1 MGDLARLILDGGRK
15 WERKKREQERRRRE
29 SKQERRRKVWEQVRS
44 RREQERSIF
53 KQQWWSERLW
63 MLEQLGMLEQ
73 QRWWLEAKRWEE
85 ERWEEER
92 WGEERREEERRE
104 EERREERRRMWE
116 EDKEMREEEKR
127 AGRLFLL
134 MILQWISFLKRQTC
148 FIVSFSKRVPWAK
161 KRMKS
166 VSASMPWTIAPAL
179 LVLWSVVWMFY
190 DLFIGYPVPRDET
203 IDWHELELSTT
214 AATPNGP
221 RQQMINLAATPSA
234 HLGPVFPGPERP
246 LNEIS
251 IDPGLLNR
259 DTQFTEIRSRKKAP
273 GATMEADDLTA
284 GKFSGLNHPMP
295 LPVHQNHEN
304 TLAPPSE
311 VSTNAGAG
319 QDGSGNNRHNKPTK
333 KWICCD
339 KEWSEKDYKRHRRS
353 RLHDDVTPYRC
364 TVAGCD
370 KKFSREDNWRRHVT
384 GHERRRGG
392 FILEEGG

>member
-1 MGDLARLILDGGRK
+1 MEETWGKLILDWRRECGRK
-15 WERKKREQERRRRE
+15 TLGQVKRRREQRRRRRE
-29 SKQERRRKVWEQVRS
+29 RERKRWKEKRSIWGQPWHPWDEAISLLVEEIREAERWNEAISLLVEEIREAERWKEERR
-44 RREQERSIF
+44 
-53 KQQWWSERLW
+53 
-63 MLEQLGMLEQ
+63 M
-73 QRWWLEAKRWEE
+73 WEE
-85 ERWEEER
+85 EK
-92 WGEERREEERRE
+92 ERREEEN
-104 EERREERRRMWE
+104 
-116 EDKEMREEEKR
+116 R
-127 AGRLFLL
+127 AARLFLL

-190 DLFIGYPVPRDET
+190 GLFMGYPVSRDET

-214 AATPNGP
+214 AATPNDP

-234 HLGPVFPGPERP
+234 HLGPVFPGPEEP

-251 IDPGLLNR
+251 NPGPGLLNH
-259 DTQFTEIRSRKKAP
+259 DTQFTEIRSRKRAP
-273 GATMEADDLTA
+273 DATMEADDLTA
-284 GKFSGLNHPMP
+284 GTFSGLDNPMTP
-295 LPVHQNHEN
+295 PIHQNHEH
-304 TLAPPSE
+304 TLAPASE
-311 VSTNAGAG
+311 VSTNTGAG
-319 QDGSGNNRHNKPTK
+319 QEGSGNNQQTPDNNRHNKPTK

-370 KKFSREDNWRRHVT
+370 KKFPRTDNWRRHVKM
-384 GHERRRGG
+384 HERRRGG
-392 FILEEGG
+392 ASLEEAG